1 MARTGGLDARTWLL
15 FGLMIGEGVFLV
27 AFSQA
32 STVGMAVGMMIS
44 FGLFTHMAC
53 GSLYA
58 LVPFIDRKV
67 LGGVCGIIGAG
78 GNVGGVA
85 AGLLLRYTG
94 NPQLCFLVLGV
105 CAIVCACGSATIRFS
120 IKHKQEEQ
128 ALYDAAVAQRMSA
141 TLATA

>member
-1 MARTGGLDARTWLL
+1 LDGRTWLL
-15 FGLMIGEGVFLV
+15 FGLMMGEGVFLL

-32 STVGMAVGMMIS
+32 GTAVMAVSMMIT

-78 GNVGGVA
+78 GNIGGVA
-85 AGLLLRYTG
+85 AGLLLRFTG
-94 NPQLCFLVLGV
+94 QPQLCFMVLGFA
-105 CAIVCACGSATIRFS
+105 AILCACGAASIRFS
-120 IKHKQEEQ
+120 ASHKQAEQ
-128 ALYDAAVAQRMSA
+128 LLYDAAVMQRMSSDM
-141 TLATA
+141 ATA